1 MSGVTEQENLSNP
14 FLITNSDESTMYRET
29 TMELNERNKKTIASK
44 DKFFLEVT
52 VKQAFYKLLGNQEAL
67 NPIKG

>member
-14 FLITNSDESTMYRET
+14 FLITNSDESAMYRET